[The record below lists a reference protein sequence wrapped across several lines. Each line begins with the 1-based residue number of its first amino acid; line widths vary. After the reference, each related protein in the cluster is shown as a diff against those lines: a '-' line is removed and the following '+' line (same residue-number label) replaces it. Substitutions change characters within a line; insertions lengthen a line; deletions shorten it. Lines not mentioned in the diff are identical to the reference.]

1 MKNVIITGGSR
12 GIGEACVEK
21 FLSEGNTVSFLY
33 RSSDEKAFA
42 IKEKYNNVF
51 CIKCD
56 VTSETDIDDAFRRIF
71 VDMGEPDVLVNNA
84 GISYSGLL
92 QDMSLS
98 DWKSVIDTNLT
109 SMFLCS
115 RKAIP
120 SMIRKKSGSIINIS
134 SMWGVQ
140 GASCEVAYSA
150 SKAGV
155 IGFTKALAMELAP
168 SGIRVNAV
176 APGAIMTDMMKEY
189 SESDINLISEETPLG
204 RIGKASE
211 VADAVYF
218 LSGENAS
225 FITGEVINV
234 NGGFVI

>member
-109 SMFLCS
+109 SMFLCT
-115 RKAIP
+115 RKVIP